1 MLAVTRPDYGAPD
14 VFVEVPGSVGSLP
27 ATLLPIPAS
36 YKPNNDKDPGDQP
49 WVPYLVEV
57 PGIEPGSVLCGWRRV
72 RVRCD
77 QRLRPAGRLQLLH

>member
-36 YKPNNDKDPGDQP
+36 NNPNNDKNPGDQP
-49 WVPYLVEV
+49 WVFVIV
-57 PGIEPGSVLCGWRRV
+57 GC
-72 RVRCD
+72 
-77 QRLRPAGRLQLLH
+77 